1 MNGKIEIRDPRSEIR
16 RTSDLGRRTSVRA
29 ALSRE
34 AERRRIVASFKVF
47 NVPPAERAEIL
58 EAVDSKAWDW
68 FVDCDG
74 CTCVSESFWPTKY
87 FPPCLRHDFDWF
99 VGHPVW
105 QSNRRF
111 YRLSRR
117 YRMTR
122 LRAGWRFVGVTLGWY
137 GFFKWRRMWM
147 RRGKASIESRDPRAE
162 IRRASDLGLRT
173 SDSEGA
179 RVCAGC
185 GREINPNE
193 FPGVNEA
200 GQWLC
205 TACEE
210 RQAEER
216 QHKDAKAAEAGRGG
230 EQE

>member
-1 MNGKIEIRDPRSEIR
+1 MKSGEQRAE
-16 RTSDLGRRTSVRA
+16 SVARM
-29 ALSRE
+29 

-47 NVPPAERAEIL
+47 GVPREEQAEIL
-58 EAVDSKAWDW
+58 EAIDSPAWDW
-68 FVDCDG
+68 FRDCDG
-74 CTCVSESFWPTKY
+74 CTCVSESYWPTKF

-99 VGHPVW
+99 VGHSVW
-105 QSNRRF
+105 ESNRRF

-137 GFFKWRRMWM
+137 GFFKWRRMWRR
-147 RRGKASIESRDPRAE
+147 RRGAE
-162 IRRASDLGLRT
+162 VGGQKSEVGGRT
-173 SDSEGA
+173 
-179 RVCAGC
+179 CAGC
-185 GREINPNE
+185 GRGIDPNE

-210 RQAEER
+210 KQAEER
-216 QHKDAKAAEAGRGG
+216 VREERGG
-230 EQE
+230 EQV

>member
-1 MNGKIEIRDPRSEIR
+1 MNPRPIQR
-16 RTSDLGRRTSVRA
+16 KAD
-29 ALSRE
+29 ALFRGV
-34 AERRRIVASFKVF
+34 ERRRVVASFKVF
-47 NVPPAERAEIL
+47 NVPPEEQAEIL
-58 EAVDSKAWDW
+58 EAIDSPAWDW
-68 FVDCDG
+68 FADCDG
-74 CTCVSESFWPTKY
+74 CTCVSESYWPTKF
-87 FPPCLRHDFDWF
+87 FPPCMRHDFDWF

-105 QSNRRF
+105 ESNRRF

-122 LRAGWRFVGVTLGWY
+122 MRAGWRFVGVTLGWY

-147 RRGKASIESRDPRAE
+147 RRGKSEVRDPRAE
-162 IRRASDLGLRT
+162 VRRT
-173 SDSEGA
+173 SDSAGGKA
-179 RVCAGC
+179 CADC
-185 GREINPNE
+185 GRAIDPNE

-216 QHKDAKAAEAGRGG
+216 QHKDAEAAKAGRMG
-230 EQE
+230 ERE